1 MAKSFYDVLG
11 VSKSASQDDVKK
23 AFRALA
29 HKYHPDKAGGDE
41 QKFKEVSEAYS
52 VLGDEKKR
60 KEYDTYG
67 QSFNGAGPQGGFAG
81 SQGGFGGFEGFD
93 FSQFGGF
100 GQGQGA
106 QFEFNMGDMFGD
118 FFGGGQQRSQKQRG
132 RDIQIDLELTFVESV
147 FGVERDVA
155 LQKINTCT
163 ECAGTGAKNK
173 QEHTCA
179 TCNGSGSV
187 REAKRTILGTVQT
200 VRECGTCFGTG
211 KVPKEKCST
220 CKGNRVVQQ
229 RDTVHIAVPAGLNDG
244 ETLRM
249 RGRGEAAP
257 GGEYGDL
264 YIRVHVKKDA
274 RFERDGADIVHV
286 LTIKVSDA
294 LLGGT
299 YTVPTVDGTGTV
311 VVPAGTKDGDEI
323 TLKGHGFP
331 QRSGRGAQRNVIHI
345 EIPKK
350 LSKRA
355 KELLQQ
361 LKEEGV

>member
-1 MAKSFYDVLG
+1 MAKSFYDILG
-11 VSKSASQDDVKK
+11 VSKSATQDDIKK
-23 AFRALA
+23 AFRTLA

-67 QSFNGAGPQGGFAG
+67 QSFNGAGPQGSGYA
-81 SQGGFGGFEGFD
+81 QGGGFQGFEGFD

-100 GQGQGA
+100 GQGNGA

-118 FFGGGQQRSQKQRG
+118 FFGGGQRSQKQRG
-132 RDIQIDLELTFVESV
+132 RDVQIDMELTFVESV
-147 FGVERDVA
+147 FGVTRDVVLNKVA
-155 LQKINTCT
+155 TCAV
-163 ECAGTGAKNK
+163 CAGTGAKNK
-173 QEHTCA
+173 QEQTCG
-179 TCNGSGSV
+179 TCNGAGSV

-211 KVPKEKCST
+211 KVPKEKCAS
-220 CKGNRVVQQ
+220 CKGARVVQE
-229 RDTVHIAVPAGLNDG
+229 RDTVHIGIPAGLSDG

-249 RGRGEAAP
+249 RGKGEATP
-257 GGEYGDL
+257 GGENGDL

-274 RFERDGADIVHV
+274 RFVREGNDVVHV
-286 LTIKVSDA
+286 VKVKVTDA

-299 YTVPTVDGTGTV
+299 YTVPTVDGTAVIT
-311 VVPAGTKDGDEI
+311 VPAGTVHGDEVL
-323 TLKGHGFP
+323 LKGQGFP
-331 QRSGRGAQRNVIHI
+331 TRGGRGAQRNVIAI
-345 EIPKK
+345 EVPKK
-350 LSKRA
+350 LSRKA
-355 KELLQQ
+355 KELLEQ